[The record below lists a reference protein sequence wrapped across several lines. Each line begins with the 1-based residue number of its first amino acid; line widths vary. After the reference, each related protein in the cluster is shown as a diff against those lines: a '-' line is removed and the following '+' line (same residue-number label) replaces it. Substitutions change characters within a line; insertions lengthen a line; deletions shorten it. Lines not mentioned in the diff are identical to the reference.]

1 MKFILILEDDER
13 TSQDLYES
21 LKSIDPQLSI
31 RFFQDLASFHEFLK
45 VAIQEGPKAL
55 ANAGSK
61 HPLDTADQTEPSVA
75 DELRL
80 IIAKNEFLGTK
91 NMGLVRRAR
100 DFFVRKKMC
109 SEQEPT
115 ALILTAFDNPT
126 FDIKLAEERIINNV
140 LYKPFDK
147 LIVKEHLQYA
157 LTGHHPVTSST
168 LTAAKMSAQIEML
181 KDIQF
186 QSISEI
192 GFTSLNNHE
201 IKIGAI
207 TKYYSDS
214 FTTDSKKSLLAVCV
228 ACKEIS
234 IKEFLCTFQF
244 VGADTAQIAKL
255 RRDII
260 QNKDHRTLDLQTP
273 KGNLKTR
280 IILLNDDEL
289 LDIEFKTMLTQRF
302 QNVEVFS
309 YKSQGQ
315 LLSDL
320 QELDSKERQNPPIHP
335 DLVIINYHML
345 DIEKEKTW
353 NALVEKMKDRAKK
366 NSVEWTET
374 PPMIV
379 LSRTKIAP
387 PEVMDMSRWC
397 KDIFFTPLD
406 KPYIAKKLITNFPI
420 TTVEPTS
427 LPYLKQLV
435 EAKVANPVEITQ
447 ISEAGLVMKYHRAIS
462 TGAFREFI
470 LWRMEEHQN
479 PEIIATVNYSEE
491 NKNAEGYLNHFVFFG
506 MKDAFLKHI
515 RLWLVD
521 AYIKS
526 KEKDSA

>member
-13 TSQDLYES
+13 TNQDLYDS

-31 RFFQDLASFHEFLK
+31 RFFKDLASFHEFLK
-45 VAIQEGPKAL
+45 VAMHEGAKAL
-55 ANAGSK
+55 ANAGQK
-61 HPLDTADQTEPSVA
+61 HPSDLSDTPEPSIA

-80 IIAKNEFLGTK
+80 VIAKNEFLGTQ

-109 SEQEPT
+109 AEHEPT
-115 ALILTAFDNPT
+115 ALILTAFDNPN

-157 LTGHHPVTSST
+157 LTGHHPVTSTT
-168 LTAAKMSAQIEML
+168 LAATKISATIEML

-186 QSISEI
+186 QSLSEI

-207 TKYYSDS
+207 TKYYSDAFS
-214 FTTDSKKSLLAVCV
+214 SDSKKSILAACV

-244 VGADTAQIAKL
+244 VGADPGQITKI

-273 KGNLKTR
+273 KGNLKTS
-280 IILLNDDEL
+280 IILLNDDDS
-289 LDIEFKTMLTQRF
+289 LDIEIKTMLNQRF
-302 QNVEVFS
+302 QNLEVYS

-320 QELDSKERQNPPIHP
+320 QDLDSKDRQNPAINP

-353 NALVEKMKDRAKK
+353 ESLVDKMSARAKK
-366 NSVEWTET
+366 QGVPWKET
-374 PPMIV
+374 PPLII

-397 KDIFFTPLD
+397 KDIFFAPLD
-406 KPYIAKKLITNFPI
+406 KPYIAKKLITNFAI
-420 TTVEPTS
+420 TTVETTS
-427 LPYLKQLV
+427 LPYIKEV
-435 EAKVANPVEITQ
+435 VPAKVANPVEITQ

-470 LWRMEEHQN
+470 LWRVQEHQT

-491 NKNAEGYLNHFVFFG
+491 NKAAEGYLNHFVFFG
-506 MKDAFLKHI
+506 MKDSFLKHI

-521 AYIKS
+521 AHIKA
-526 KEKDSA
+526 KEKESA

>member
-21 LKSIDPQLSI
+21 LKSIDPQLHI
-31 RFFQDLASFHEFLK
+31 RFFKGLASFHEFLK
-45 VAIQEGPKAL
+45 VAVHEGAKAL
-55 ANAGSK
+55 AQAGTK
-61 HPLDTADQTEPSVA
+61 HPSDLSDLTEPSIA

-80 IIAKNEFLGTK
+80 VIAKDEFLGTQ

-100 DFFVRKKMC
+100 DFFIRKKMC

-115 ALILTAFDNPT
+115 ALILTAFESPT
-126 FDIKLAEERIINNV
+126 FDIKLAEDRIINNV

-147 LIVKEHLQYA
+147 LIIKEHLQYA

-168 LTAAKMSAQIEML
+168 LTAAKMSATIEML
-181 KDIQF
+181 KDIQL
-186 QSISEI
+186 QSLSEI

-214 FTTDSKKSLLAVCV
+214 FTSDSKKSLLAVCV

-234 IKEFLCTFQF
+234 IKEYLCTFQF
-244 VGADTAQIAKL
+244 VAADPGQIAKI
-255 RRDII
+255 RRDIL
-260 QNKDHRTLDLQTP
+260 QNKSHQSLDLQTP
-273 KGNLKTR
+273 MGNLKTR
-280 IILLNDDEL
+280 IILLNDDEP
-289 LDIEFKTMLTQRF
+289 LDIEFKTMLNQRF

-320 QELDSKERQNPPIHP
+320 QDLDSKERQNPPLNP

-366 NSVEWTET
+366 HSTEWKET
-374 PPMIV
+374 PQLII
-379 LSRTKIAP
+379 LSRTKITP
-387 PEVMDMSRWC
+387 PEVADMSRWC
-397 KDIFFTPLD
+397 KDIYFTPLD
-406 KPYIAKKLITNFPI
+406 KMYIAKKLITNFAI
-420 TTVEPTS
+420 TTVEPTT
-427 LPYLKQLV
+427 LPYVKDVLD
-435 EAKVANPVEITQ
+435 AKVANPVEITQ
-447 ISEAGLVMKYHRAIS
+447 ISEAGVVMKYHRAIS

-491 NKNAEGYLNHFVFFG
+491 NKTDSGYLNHFVFFG
-506 MKDAFLKHI
+506 MKDAYLKHI